1 MGIFG
6 ALTTAVSGLRAQSYA
21 LENISGNIANSQT
34 TAFKRTDTS
43 FTDLIPDNIPSRQV
57 AGAVISQS
65 RATNTVQGDI
75 QSASNATYMA
85 MNGDGYFVVSTATG
99 TSDGQ
104 PLFSGT
110 DTYTRRG
117 DFEIDKNGF
126 LVNGAGYYLKLLPI
140 DRATGNVS
148 GSVPEVMPLTNDI
161 LPARAT
167 SVITYRGNLPLSP
180 TSGLVQPSDYA
191 NDPRTVGSLIPFV
204 QTGVAVTNGAD
215 LTNAAGGT
223 PTAATTTFS
232 APNAIGTSFTVAGQT
247 ITLADTDVSGT
258 VDDAEI
264 IAQINSALATAGVT
278 GFTVSSTTTAGTA
291 AIDITETTP
300 SGTTTAV
307 LVGGAGASAVAATN
321 GGVTPAGG
329 PGYVANNSALTLQV
343 NGGAS
348 VSFNISNAGGA
359 NDYNNLASLMAAIND
374 NADLDGI
381 TASITGGN
389 QLVITSDSPNHTLT
403 ASGAGAATLG
413 IGNGAPTPLATM
425 GSVQAN
431 ESAIFE
437 AQSISGDAITIYDAQ
452 GTPVQV
458 QLRWAK
464 VDSATEGGQDTWNLF
479 YKSDSNAT
487 GTEPMW
493 TNVGQDFTFV
503 NSQLTPPFATT
514 TINDLTV
521 DGVPVGDVTLSHG
534 STGLTQYS
542 ADNPNTAKIIT
553 LNQDGY
559 RAGEVVRVQISDG
572 GRITAFY
579 SNGQMADI
587 AEIPTVF
594 FNADNALKRLD
605 GGAFQ
610 ATYESGPPIPG
621 APGTI
626 IGSSLEGSNTDIA
639 DEFTK
644 LIVTQ
649 QAYSAN
655 TRIVSTADEML
666 QEALGMVR

>member
-43 FTDLIPDNIPSRQV
+43 FTDLIPDNVPSRQV

-65 RATNTVQGDI
+65 RATNTIQGDI

-85 MNGDGYFVVSTATG
+85 LNGDGYFVVATANG
-99 TSDGQ
+99 TADGL
-104 PLFSGT
+104 PIFSGT
-110 DTYTRRG
+110 DMYTRRG
-117 DFEIDKNGF
+117 DFEIDKDGY

-167 SVITYRGNLPLSP
+167 TVIQYRGNLPMNPS
-180 TSGLVQPSDYA
+180 SGLLNPLDYA
-191 NDPRTVGSLIPFV
+191 VDPRTAGLATPFV
-204 QTGVAVTNGAD
+204 EPGATMANGAD
-215 LTNAAGGT
+215 LTN
-223 PTAATTTFS
+223 
-232 APNAIGTSFTVAGQT
+232 
-247 ITLADTDVSGT
+247 
-258 VDDAEI
+258 
-264 IAQINSALATAGVT
+264 
-278 GFTVSSTTTAGTA
+278 
-291 AIDITETTP
+291 
-300 SGTTTAV
+300 
-307 LVGGAGASAVAATN
+307 GGAGGA
-321 GGVTPAGG
+321 
-329 PGYVANNSALTLQV
+329 GYVTNNNILTLQV
-343 NGGAS
+343 NGGTA
-348 VSFNISNAGGA
+348 VSFTISNGGGA
-359 NDYNNLASLMAAIND
+359 NDYNDLTSLMNAINSS
-374 NADLDGI
+374 ADLEGI
-381 TASITGGN
+381 TASIVGGN
-389 QLVITSDSPNHTLT
+389 QLVISSDAPNNTLT
-403 ASGAGAATLG
+403 VSGTAATALG
-413 IGNGAPTPLATM
+413 LASAAPGVLGTT
-425 GSVQAN
+425 GYVQAN

-437 AQSISGDAITIYDAQ
+437 AQSIAGDAVTIYNAQ
-452 GTPVQV
+452 GTPVKV

-464 VDSATEGGQDTWNLF
+464 VDSAVSGGQDTWNLF
-479 YKSDSNAT
+479 YKSDNNAT

-493 TNVGQDFTFV
+493 TNVGQNFTFGPDSLL
-503 NSQLTPPFATT
+503 NPPFATT
-514 TINDLTV
+514 MINNLTV
-521 DGVPVGDVTLSHG
+521 DGVNVGNVTLSHG
-534 STGLTQYS
+534 STGLTQYDDDNVNS
-542 ADNPNTAKIIT
+542 ANIIT

-594 FNADNALKRLD
+594 FNADNMLKRLD
-605 GGAFQ
+605 GGAFA

-621 APGTI
+621 APGQI
-626 IGSSLEGSNTDIA
+626 VGSSLEGSNTDIA

-666 QEALGMVR
+666 QEALNMVR